1 MGGRKPKIISAEEVV
16 PAGKQETPKHQTGEG
31 KKEPD
36 NRASERLLGSRS
48 EPSKK
53 VKKSVSNRQK
63 KVRGKKYQEAKKK
76 VESRVYPVTEAIK
89 LVKGTSTTEFDAAID
104 VHINLGLKKDKAEQQ
119 LRSFLALPYGTGKS
133 VKVLIFADGS
143 AAKEA
148 LEAGADQIGDDAV
161 IESIAQGKLP
171 DADAVVAT
179 PAFMPKLARI
189 ARFLGPKG
197 LMPTPKAG
205 TVTENPAELVG
216 QLKQGRVEIKTEAAP
231 IVHLSIG
238 KVSTPDENL
247 IANLKAIVSEIN
259 RLKPP
264 KVQGNYILAV
274 FLAPTMGPS
283 VKVDLASLT

>member
-1 MGGRKPKIISAEEVV
+1 MGGRKPKVISAEEETSKSQS
-16 PAGKQETPKHQTGEG
+16 PEKLSKAKSASGGKIIEVEKET
-31 KKEPD
+31 
-36 NRASERLLGSRS
+36 S
-48 EPSKK
+48 K
-53 VKKSVSNRQK
+53 VKVSKRAKAGPK

-76 VESRVYPVTEAIK
+76 IELRAYPVAEAVK
-89 LVKGTSTTEFDAAID
+89 LVKGASTAGFDASID
-104 VHINLGLKKDKAEQQ
+104 VHINLGLEKDKAEQQ
-119 LRSFLALPYGTGKS
+119 IRSFLALPYGTGKS
-133 VKVLIFADGS
+133 VKVLVFAEGT
-143 AAKEA
+143 AAKA
-148 LEAGADQIGDDAV
+148 ASEAGADQIGDDAV

-171 DADAVVAT
+171 AADAVVAT

-216 QLKQGRVEIKTEAAP
+216 QLKQGRVEIKTEAVP

-283 VKVDLASLT
+283 VKVDLASLS

>member
-1 MGGRKPKIISAEEVV
+1 MGGRKPKVISAEEETSKSQS
-16 PAGKQETPKHQTGEG
+16 PEKLSKAKSASGGKIIEVEKET
-31 KKEPD
+31 
-36 NRASERLLGSRS
+36 S
-48 EPSKK
+48 K
-53 VKKSVSNRQK
+53 VKVSKRAKAGPK
-63 KVRGKKYQEAKKK
+63 KVRGKKHQEAKKK
-76 VESRVYPVTEAIK
+76 IELRAYPIAEAVK
-89 LVKGTSTTEFDAAID
+89 LVKEASTAGFDASID
-104 VHINLGLKKDKAEQQ
+104 VHINLGLEKDKAEQQ

-133 VKVLIFADGS
+133 VKVLVFAEGT
-143 AAKEA
+143 AAKA
-148 LEAGADQIGDDAV
+148 ASEAGADQVGDDAV

-171 DADAVVAT
+171 AADAVVAT

-216 QLKQGRVEIKTEAAP
+216 QLKQGRVEIKTEAVP

-247 IANLKAIVSEIN
+247 IANLKAIISEIN

-283 VKVDLASLT
+283 VKVDLASLS